1 MPTNQQLSI
10 TPFPTTEEVALTL
23 LQWMFSTVGIPTDYN
38 IGSIIRT
45 YSEAIGSVEE
55 IEGITAQAEAI
66 QALVASAYAAFSIS
80 PRQATGAVG
89 TITFSTLSAAPLPSG
104 QSVLIPLGTIVQTV
118 QAVQFSTTS
127 SATLVSGTSS
137 INVPIQA
144 STLGANSNV
153 SANTILQI
161 VTGLSY
167 PLAVT
172 NAAATAGGSNA
183 ETPAQTLTRFLAY
196 VDSLGL
202 CSPIAVAAAPIGQ
215 SYMQETVQFA
225 TCYEGWITQ
234 VLNNETPT
242 AGFIIYI
249 DNGTGAASAN
259 LISVVTTYLSSGSI
273 NNIPI
278 GFRPAGVPFSV
289 LAVNPIFCSVQV
301 TGTAINVALAP
312 AITTAIIGAINAY
325 FASINFN
332 TTVELTQITAAV
344 SNVSFGQLNS
354 LSVSLYNNSSVS
366 VNSIAATGPGQR
378 IVQSPQPIVVIN

>member
-137 INVPIQA
+137 INVPIQ
-144 STLGANSNV
+144 
-153 SANTILQI
+153 ANTILQI